1 MKGRPYGTGCLFRY
15 KQSRY
20 WWIKYYIG
28 KKMCYEST
36 KTEKKREAENFLAQ
50 RLAEVRTGQF
60 FGPEWERTLVDDL
73 AADLLNNYRFKGRKS
88 IQDVSARLQKHLHP
102 FFGGMRTSDVT
113 TALVERYVEK
123 RLEAGARPGTVNR
136 EIAILR
142 RMYSL
147 ALTTT
152 PPKVNPNRVPRF
164 VTLKE
169 GRPRTGFVTREDF
182 IRIRDSYPESWW
194 KALLTVAY
202 TYGWRKGELLSM
214 QVSQIDLADG
224 TLRLNPGTTKNDE
237 GRTVKLTTELRGMLR
252 GLVRR
257 KSETDYVFTRG
268 DGQRVLDF
276 RERWKI
282 ACRKAGLGNYVVKQK
297 EGKKTRNYK
306 GLVFHD
312 LRRSAVRNLIRA
324 GVPEVVA
331 MAITGHKTRAVFD
344 RYNIVSEADLAEAA
358 KRLERQNG

>member
-1 MKGRPYGTGCLFRY
+1 MKGRPRGTGCLFRY
-15 KQSRY
+15 EHSRF
-20 WWIKYYIG
+20 WWMKYYIG

-36 KTEKKREAENFLAQ
+36 KTGKKREAENILAQ

-60 FGPEWERTLVDDL
+60 FGPEWERALVDDL
-73 AADLLNNYRFKGRKS
+73 IADLINNYRLKGRRS
-88 IQDVSARLQKHLHP
+88 LGDVSARWRKHLRP
-102 FFGGMRTSDVT
+102 IFGAMRASEVT
-113 TALVERYVEK
+113 TGLIEHYVEK
-123 RLEAGARPGTVNR
+123 RLEAGARPATVNR
-136 EIAILR
+136 EVAILR

-182 IRIRDSYPESWW
+182 SKLRDAYPDLWW
-194 KALLTVAY
+194 KVLLTVSY
-202 TYGWRKGELLSM
+202 TYGWRKGELLSL
-214 QVSQIDLADG
+214 QVSEVDLADG

-237 GRTVKLTTELRGMLR
+237 GRTVKLTKELRRILR
-252 GLVRR
+252 SLIQG
-257 KSETDYVFTRG
+257 KDGTDYVFTRS
-268 DGQRVLDF
+268 DGHRVRDF

-282 ACRKAGLGNYVVKQK
+282 ACRKAGLGNYVVKHK
-297 EGKKTRNYK
+297 EGKRTKNYK

-331 MAITGHKTRAVFD
+331 MSITGHKTRAVFD

-358 KRLERQNG
+358 KRLERHNG